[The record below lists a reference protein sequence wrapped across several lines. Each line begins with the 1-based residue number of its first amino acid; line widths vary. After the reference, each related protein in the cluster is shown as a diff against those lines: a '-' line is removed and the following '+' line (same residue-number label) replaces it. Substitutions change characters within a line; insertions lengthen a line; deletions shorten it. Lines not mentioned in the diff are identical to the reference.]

1 MGNGP
6 WFPKNLY
13 TRVRVL
19 LGLPP
24 GRDPFDQHARL
35 GLRPSFSMG
44 YRKRERMDAQFFV
57 QANLDFTGALAAVT
71 CPA

>member
-1 MGNGP
+1 
-6 WFPKNLY
+6 
-13 TRVRVL
+13 